1 MKKDPWTK
9 HKTIYGQP
17 PQIKPKKKER
27 LKWRLWSVL
36 WLAFKRTCTVI
47 GAVIVIGSILISWSI
62 SSVVSNESEKELPN
76 KMVLQ
81 IKLEGGIGDLPKSAS
96 FADPFSDNKKT
107 VRNVIDAIYRAKDD
121 PRVEGIY
128 AQMEGGAYAITHIQ
142 ELRTAITDF
151 RSSGKFA
158 YIYGTSYSNGLGSYY
173 LATAFDQ
180 RWLQPMGIV
189 MITGL
194 NAEMP
199 FARDVLDKIGI
210 EPQFFQRKKYKN
222 AYDTFTRSEMSDAN
236 REATQ
241 ALVSDIANALVID
254 ISKDL
259 GISQNAFNALVDRG
273 LYLDQEAK
281 KNGLVDYVAYEDEL
295 FKAINAQVNGS
306 PDIDADYVQFG
317 SYLAEMMKERG
328 EEESLFP
335 KDNSKKKKTEKSIAL
350 IYAVGAI
357 MDTDGNSASSAPSI
371 MVDDGIAAADE
382 ISDALR
388 SAADDENIGG
398 VVLRIDSP
406 GGSPVASETILRAIE
421 NVKSKG
427 KHVTVSMGSAAAS
440 GGYWIAAPADQIF
453 VLPTTI
459 TGSIGVLGGKVSMK
473 KMWENI
479 GINWD
484 NVTWGENAKLFSA
497 NSPFS
502 ESEAERMN
510 AMLDNVYDNFLMRVS
525 KGRNMSVEEV
535 DRIAGGRVWSGTRAI
550 KVGLADQVGGLNEA
564 LDYAAVK
571 LDKKDRND
579 IDVIVLPKP
588 LSQIEQFI
596 ELLEGQVYAGKM
608 IGAQAHLFEALQPL
622 ATDLIMIQNAQ
633 TNTVY
638 SPVRIK

>member
-1 MKKDPWTK
+1 MKKDPWLK

-17 PQIKPKKKER
+17 SPAKPAKRER
-27 LKWRLWSVL
+27 LKWRILPVL
-36 WLAFKRTCTVI
+36 WLAFKRTCTFV
-47 GAVIVIGSILISWSI
+47 GAVVVIGSILISWSI
-62 SSVVSNESEKELPN
+62 SSVVNETDQALPN

-96 FADPFSDNKKT
+96 FADPFSDNTKT
-107 VRNVIDAIYRAKDD
+107 VKNVIDAIYRAKDD
-121 PRVEGIY
+121 PRVDGIY
-128 AQMEGGAYAITHIQ
+128 AQMEGGGYAITHVQ
-142 ELRTAITDF
+142 ELRKAIQDF
-151 RSSGKFA
+151 RLSGKFA
-158 YIYGTSYSNGLGSYY
+158 YIYGTSYSGGLGSYY
-173 LATAFDQ
+173 LASAFDQ
-180 RWLQPMGIV
+180 RWMQPMGVV

-199 FARDVLDKIGI
+199 FARDVLDTIGI
-210 EPQFFQRKKYKN
+210 EPQFFQRKQYKN
-222 AYDTFTRSEMSDAN
+222 AYDSLTRSEMSAAN

-241 ALVSDIANALVID
+241 ALVSDIADIITSD

-259 GISQNAFNALVDRG
+259 NISEGQFKTLVDRG

-281 KNGLVDYVAYEDEL
+281 SNGLIDYVAYEDEL
-295 FKAINAQVNGS
+295 YKVINKASNGDAS
-306 PDIDADYVQFG
+306 IEADYVQFDT
-317 SYLAEMMKERG
+317 YLAEMI
-328 EEESLFP
+328 
-335 KDNSKKKKTEKSIAL
+335 EKSGKKETIFPTENKNEPAKPHIAL

-371 MVDDGIAAADE
+371 MVDDGVAAADE
-382 ISDALR
+382 ISKALR
-388 SAADDENIGG
+388 SAADDENVGA

-459 TGSIGVLGGKVSMK
+459 TGSIGVLGGKISMQ
-473 KMWENI
+473 KMWEKI
-479 GINWD
+479 GVNWE
-484 NVTWGENAKLFSA
+484 NVTWGQNARMFSA

-525 KGRNMSVEEV
+525 TGRNMSIEDV
-535 DRIAGGRVWSGTRAI
+535 DKIAGGRVWSGTSAI
-550 KVGLADQVGGLNEA
+550 KVGLADQIGGLNEA
-564 LDYAAVK
+564 LDFSATQMGGK
-571 LDKKDRND
+571 NRHDT
-579 IDVIVLPKP
+579 DVVILPKP
-588 LSQIEQFI
+588 LSQIEQLI

-608 IGAQAHLFEALQPL
+608 IGSQAKLFEALQPI
-622 ATDLIMIQNAQ
+622 ATDLMVMKDAH

-638 SPVRIK
+638 SPVRVK